1 MTGHNTIADSSR
13 RQGFLNHFNR
23 LAPRLEKY
31 RKRYSYFWNDIVRY
45 CNYFIPEEDTVLEV
59 GCGNGEMLS
68 MMHGNKKVGIDFS
81 PEMISRAKSSFPDI
95 DFYEQDAE
103 EIDLPVKFD
112 TIVLTH
118 ATGYFVDVLQVFNSM
133 KTVCHSNTHIIINYY
148 NFLWEPLLLLG
159 EWVGVKQISP
169 KQNWLTRRDLQT
181 FLHLAGFE
189 TYRTSRRILLPVN
202 IPILSWVLNKF
213 IARLPL
219 INKLCLNQ
227 YIFARPITPLPEPD
241 YITTIVIPARNESG
255 NLENAL
261 RRMPR
266 FGKHQEIIFVEGN
279 STDDTWEQMQMLSST
294 FPEWDIKIAQQPGKG
309 KGDAVRKGFGLATG
323 DILMILDADLT
334 VPPEDLPAFYNAI
347 TQNKGEFI
355 NGSRLV
361 YPMEKNA
368 MRILNLFGNKFFSM
382 MFSWLLEQ
390 PIKDTLCG
398 TKVIFRKD
406 YEKLVKNRS
415 FFGDF
420 DPFGDFDLIFGA
432 YKLNLKIIDL
442 PIRYRERVYGETNI
456 SRFSHG
462 FMLLRMVVYA
472 ARKIKFY

>member
-1 MTGHNTIADSSR
+1 
-13 RQGFLNHFNR
+13 
-23 LAPRLEKY
+23 
-31 RKRYSYFWNDIVRY
+31 
-45 CNYFIPEEDTVLEV
+45 
-59 GCGNGEMLS
+59 
-68 MMHGNKKVGIDFS
+68 
-81 PEMISRAKSSFPDI
+81 
-95 DFYEQDAE
+95 
-103 EIDLPVKFD
+103 
-112 TIVLTH
+112 
-118 ATGYFVDVLQVFNSM
+118 
-133 KTVCHSNTHIIINYY
+133 
-148 NFLWEPLLLLG
+148 
-159 EWVGVKQISP
+159 
-169 KQNWLTRRDLQT
+169 
-181 FLHLAGFE
+181 
-189 TYRTSRRILLPVN
+189 
-202 IPILSWVLNKF
+202 
-213 IARLPL
+213 
-219 INKLCLNQ
+219 
-227 YIFARPITPLPEPD
+227 
-241 YITTIVIPARNESG
+241 
-255 NLENAL
+255 
-261 RRMPR
+261 
-266 FGKHQEIIFVEGN
+266 
-279 STDDTWEQMQMLSST
+279 MQQLSST

-309 KGDAVRKGFGLATG
+309 KGDAVRKGFGMATG

-334 VPPEDLPAFYNAI
+334 VPPEDLPAFYEAI

-406 YEKLVKNRS
+406 YEKLVKNRA

-432 YKLNLKIIDL
+432 YKLNLKIVDL

-462 FMLLRMVVYA
+462 FMLLRMVAYA